1 MKSTTSTAPRWLRHA
16 LAAGAVVALSL
27 ANAVQ
32 AQTVDKMI
40 FLSTDVSGS
49 IDNSEYNIQR
59 QGWANAFS
67 LQSIKNYIAASPN
80 GIAVAVGQWDTT
92 ALTPL
97 AINWTHLTDEPSI
110 NAFAQQLQ
118 TMNRQGS
125 GFTCVSCAITAA
137 TNSIQNAISSGLF
150 SANTRIIDISSDGT
164 DNVTSLTA
172 VRAARDAASQL
183 GIAINAL
190 AIEGDV
196 GATGVSDYFLNNVI
210 TTGGF
215 VQTVNG
221 FGDFDTAAAAK
232 LRREISHAP
241 GPLPVVGSVMAL
253 GWARRLRRRSVRPLL
268 GAGSSVV
275 A

>member
-1 MKSTTSTAPRWLRHA
+1 MKSTTATVPRWLRHA

-27 ANAVQ
+27 ANAGQ

-40 FLSTDVSGS
+40 FFSTDVSGS

-59 QGWANAFS
+59 QGWANAFQ
-67 LQSIKNYIAASPN
+67 LQSIKNFIAASPN
-80 GIAVAVGQWDTT
+80 GIAVAVGQWDNT

-97 AINWTHLTDEPSI
+97 AIDWTHLTDEASI

-118 TMNRQGS
+118 TMSRQGT
-125 GFTCVSCAITAA
+125 GLTCVSCAITAA
-137 TNSIQNAISSGLF
+137 TNSIQNAVSGGLF
-150 SANTRIIDISSDGT
+150 SANTRIIDISSDGI
-164 DNVTSLTA
+164 DNVTSVSA
-172 VRAARDAASQL
+172 VRASRDAASQL

-190 AIEGDV
+190 AIEGDQ
-196 GATGVSDYFLNNVI
+196 GLTGVSDYYRDNVI

-221 FGDFDTAAAAK
+221 FADFDTAAATK
-232 LRREISHAP
+232 LRREISGAP
-241 GPLPVVGSVMAL
+241 GPLPVVGSIMAL
-253 GWARRLRRRSVRPLL
+253 GWARSLRRRSARSMV
-268 GAGSSVV
+268 GADSSVG

>member
-1 MKSTTSTAPRWLRHA
+1 MAIS
-16 LAAGAVVALSL
+16 VV
-27 ANAVQ
+27 NAVQ

-49 IDNSEYNIQR
+49 IDNSEYNIQT

-67 LQSIKNYIAASPN
+67 LQSIKNFIAASPN

-97 AINWTHLTDEPSI
+97 AIDWTHLTDEASI
-110 NAFAQQLQ
+110 DAFAQQLQ
-118 TMNRQGS
+118 IMPRQGS

-137 TNSIQNAISSGLF
+137 TSSIQSAISSGLYT
-150 SANTRIIDISSDGT
+150 ANTRIIDISSDGV
-164 DNVTSLTA
+164 DNETSDAA
-172 VRAARDAASQL
+172 VRAARDAAAEL

-190 AIEGDV
+190 AIEGDF
-196 GATGVSDYFLNNVI
+196 GPTGVSDYYRDNVI

-221 FGDFDTAAAAK
+221 FADFDAAAATK
-232 LRREISHAP
+232 LRREISGVP
-241 GPLPVVGSVMAL
+241 GPLPVLGSVMAL
-253 GWARRLRRRSVRPLL
+253 GWARKMRRRIGHAQL
-268 GAGSSVV
+268 GAATPV
-275 A
+275 AA